1 MLSLLGVPTPSRRPL
16 LQTQLMSKYA
26 VQEDPPPP
34 NLLTDSRGPLS
45 SRGELLGS
53 QLFPKRFLSILRIT
67 AQFKEAVEPSL
78 RSKLSL
84 LIRQAPE
91 LPPSLLVIL

>member
-26 VQEDPPPP
+26 VQEDPPP
-34 NLLTDSRGPLS
+34 NLLTDSREPLS

-67 AQFKEAVEPSL
+67 AQFEEAVEPSL

>member
-26 VQEDPPPP
+26 VQEDPPP
-34 NLLTDSRGPLS
+34 NLLTEGRGPLS

-53 QLFPKRFLSILRIT
+53 QLFPNRFLSILRIT
-67 AQFKEAVEPSL
+67 AQFEEAIEPSL

-84 LIRQAPE
+84 LMRQAPE